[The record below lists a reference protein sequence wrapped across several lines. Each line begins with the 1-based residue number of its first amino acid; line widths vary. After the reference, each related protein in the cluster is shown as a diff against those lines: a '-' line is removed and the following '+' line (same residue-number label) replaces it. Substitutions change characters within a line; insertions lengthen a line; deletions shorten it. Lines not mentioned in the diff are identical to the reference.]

1 MGKFSQ
7 AKQITWIG
15 FTDISSSIISAI
27 FWFYIA
33 SSIDPEK
40 YGNISYLLGVS
51 GLVQIFAS
59 IIPAQVVTVDTSKE
73 IRLQTTYFIILM
85 ISSVVSSIVMSI
97 WFSRLDV
104 GILIFGLSIAGF
116 SMAIMIGKKHYK
128 KYAKYI
134 LLQKVLLV
142 IFGFG
147 LFHLAGFNAL
157 IYGVGLSFF
166 IFIPFLL
173 KEIKYDK
180 FDLSNLKLRSKF
192 IVDTYILMV
201 VSGLRREIDK
211 LIIPLI
217 LGFAVLGNYS
227 LSIQS
232 VMMLMVIPS
241 SIFKYTLPR
250 DSVGQNT
257 EKIQKYLLVFAVIA
271 SVLSIF
277 LLPGVISKAFPK
289 YSDAISM
296 IQIMSLS
303 VIPLSLSSNYSS
315 KLLGQSISR
324 PIIISNVI
332 HLSTLISCIFLLGV
346 TYGTIGLAS
355 SHVIAAV
362 AQCIYLHITKN
373 YKFKRI

>member
-1 MGKFSQ
+1 
-7 AKQITWIG
+7 
-15 FTDISSSIISAI
+15 
-27 FWFYIA
+27 
-33 SSIDPEK
+33 
-40 YGNISYLLGVS
+40 
-51 GLVQIFAS
+51 
-59 IIPAQVVTVDTSKE
+59 
-73 IRLQTTYFIILM
+73 M

-180 FDLSNLKLRSKF
+180 FNLSNLKLRSKF
-192 IVDTYILMV
+192 IVDTYISMV

-332 HLSTLISCIFLLGV
+332 HLSTLIACMFLLGV

-362 AQCIYLHITKN
+362 SQCIYLHITKN